1 MSASAL
7 RPPLDIHTIRATVY
21 IHEEHMAENGLRIRI
36 DDNLRSEFIQMCRGN
51 DQTAAQV
58 LRAFMRQ
65 YIEAGKKHP
74 HSKQL
79 PARST
84 TGEQRQ

>member
-1 MSASAL
+1 M
-7 RPPLDIHTIRATVY
+7 Y

-36 DDNLRSEFIQMCRGN
+36 DDNLRSEFIQVCRGN

-65 YIEAGKKHP
+65 YIEAGKQP
-74 HSKQL
+74 PPSKQL